1 MFHMK
6 GANSACMPPCGWLR
20 VEDKWAISLVLSINV
35 SLDARMKQ
43 LTKEGVGT
51 ETSKHSH

>member
-6 GANSACMPPCGWLR
+6 GANSTCMSPCGWLR

-35 SLDARMKQ
+35 SRK
-43 LTKEGVGT
+43 GYSYIPCR
-51 ETSKHSH
+51 TSNSSVQNHIVC